1 MLECDVEKFYNCDH
15 ANEMKMKKDDVGTP
29 EKLRE
34 RYPLFLLAH
43 YKLQQ
48 KLYPYRVGDSVKKDE
63 KEREKRVSFFSLF
76 LSFLYVFIIEV
87 FKY

>member
-48 KLYPYRVGDSVKKDE
+48 KLYPYRVGGSVKKDE
-63 KEREKRVSFFSLF
+63 KEREGERKESVIFFTFLF
-76 LSFLYVFIIEV
+76 LLEIFQY
-87 FKY
+87 

>member
-48 KLYPYRVGDSVKKDE
+48 KLYPYRVGGSVKKDE
-63 KEREKRVSFFSLF
+63 KERGKREERECLFFTFSLF
-76 LSFLYVFIIEV
+76 SFISL
-87 FKY
+87 K